1 MCAIVPFGATAPKTR
16 LDAVL
21 SSAERHAFA
30 VAMLRDVLAALR
42 GADFDPLVVATDAVD
57 VDARVVVDDAP
68 LTDAVNARLDEPPV
82 AVVMADLPLATPDAL
97 ARLRDPDADVVL
109 APGRGG
115 GTNALLTR
123 RADFS
128 VDYHEC
134 SLCDHRSIARSMD
147 ASLAEVDSFRL
158 ATDVDEPTDLA
169 EVLLHGTGAAHDWLV
184 DNGFELVS
192 EGGRVRARIE

>member
-21 SSAERHAFA
+21 SAAERHAFA
-30 VAMLRDVLAALR
+30 VAMLRDVITALR
-42 GADFDPLVVATDAVD
+42 AAAFDPLVLATADVTIDAP
-57 VDARVVVDDAP
+57 VVVDDAP
-68 LTDAVNARLDEPPV
+68 LTDAVNARLDDPPV
-82 AVVMADLPLATPDAL
+82 AVVMADLPLVTPAALDRLREPDAE
-97 ARLRDPDADVVL
+97 VVL

-115 GTNALLTR
+115 GTNVIFTHR
-123 RADFS
+123 DDFR

-134 SLCDHRSIARSMD
+134 SLSDHRSIARGMN
-147 ASLAEVDSFRL
+147 ASIAEVDSFRL
-158 ATDVDEPTDLA
+158 ATDVDEPADLA

-192 EGGRVRARIE
+192 EDGRVRARRE